1 MRKILTLSLLAALA
15 IATPTLAQGLPPGGP
30 GGPGG
35 SGGPAPGGGQ
45 QAGSPPETVLKDV
58 LGLSDD
64 QVTALKAALDTR
76 KQAADTLMP
85 QLRDVEK
92 ALSDALKAASP
103 DAAQLGTLLLNVQA
117 IRAQFDQANEAFK
130 AAVTKLLTA
139 AQQQK
144 VTDIL
149 TLQKSLQ
156 AGQALQQLGV
166 V

>member
-1 MRKILTLSLLAALA
+1 VRKILTLSLLAALA
-15 IATPTLAQGLPPGGP
+15 IAAPTLAQGLPPGGP

-35 SGGPAPGGGQ
+35 PAPGGGP
-45 QAGSPPETVLKDV
+45 QAGPPPETVLKDV

-64 QVTALKAALDTR
+64 QVTALKSALDAR
-76 KQAADTLMP
+76 KQAADALMP
-85 QLRDVEK
+85 QLTDAEK
-92 ALSDALKAASP
+92 TLADALKTTSP
-103 DAAQLGTLLLNVQA
+103 DATQLGTLLLKVQA
-117 IRAQFDQANEAFK
+117 VRTQLDQVNDAFK
-130 AAVTKLLTA
+130 TAFAKLCTG

-156 AGQALQQLGV
+156 AGQALQHLGV

>member
-1 MRKILTLSLLAALA
+1 MRRTLAILLFAVLAAA
-15 IATPTLAQGLPPGGP
+15 APALAQGPPPAGPGGP

-35 SGGPAPGGGQ
+35 GP
-45 QAGSPPETVLKDV
+45 QAGAPPEAVLKDA
-58 LGLSDD
+58 LGLTDE

-76 KQAADTLMP
+76 KQAADALMP
-85 QLRDVEK
+85 QLRDAER
-92 ALSDALKAASP
+92 ALADALKAASP
-103 DAAQLGTLLLNVQA
+103 DAAQLGSLLLNAQA
-117 IRAQFDQANEAFK
+117 IRTQLDQVNEAFK

-139 AQQQK
+139 AQQQR

-156 AGQALQQLGV
+156 AGQALQQMGV

>member
-1 MRKILTLSLLAALA
+1 MRKILVLSLLAALA
-15 IATPTLAQGLPPGGP
+15 VATPVLAQGPPSGGP
-30 GGPGG
+30 GGPG
-35 SGGPAPGGGQ
+35 PGGGP
-45 QAGSPPETVLKDV
+45 QAGPPPETVLKDV

-64 QVTALKAALDTR
+64 QITALKAALDTR
-76 KQAADTLMP
+76 RQAADTLIP
-85 QLRDVEK
+85 QLRDAEK
-92 ALSDALKAASP
+92 ALADALKATSP
-103 DAAQLGTLLLNVQA
+103 DPTQLGTLLLNVQA
-117 IRAQFDQANEAFK
+117 IRTQLDQANETFK
-130 AAVTKLLTA
+130 SAVTKLLAA